1 MSIKTMFNV
10 TRTSDGRY
18 RIHGVKDYT
27 LILDN
32 KYDAEHHAEYLNH
45 LYQLSEQNKDYYNT
59 LTRIK
64 MLTEQI
70 QRETSE
76 LHITELAIRI
86 KNEVKTQ

>member
-1 MSIKTMFNV
+1 MMFEV
-10 TRTSDGRY
+10 KKTSDGRY
-18 RIHGVKDYT
+18 RVTGVKGYT

-32 KYDAEHHAEYLNH
+32 KYDALKHAEYLNH
-45 LYQLSEQNKDYYNT
+45 LYRLSEQNKEYYNR
-59 LTRIK
+59 LNRIQ

-86 KNEVKTQ
+86 KNEVKLQ

>member
-1 MSIKTMFNV
+1 MKFEV
-10 TRTSDGRY
+10 KKTSDGRY

-27 LILDN
+27 LIVDN
-32 KYDAEHHAEYLNH
+32 KYDALKHAEYLNH
-45 LYQLSEQNKDYYNT
+45 LYKLCEQNKEYYNR
-59 LTRIK
+59 LNRIQ

-86 KNEVKTQ
+86 KKEAKLQ

>member
-1 MSIKTMFNV
+1 MMFDV
-10 TRTSDGRY
+10 TTTSDGRY
-18 RIHGVKDYT
+18 RIHGVKGYT

-32 KYDAEHHAEYLNH
+32 KYDALKHAEYLNH
-45 LYQLSEQNKDYYNT
+45 LYHMSEQNKEYYNR
-59 LTRIK
+59 LNRIQ

-76 LHITELAIRI
+76 LHITEIAIRI

>member
-1 MSIKTMFNV
+1 MMFEV
-10 TRTSDGRY
+10 KKTSDGRY
-18 RIHGVKDYT
+18 RVTGVKGYT

-32 KYDAEHHAEYLNH
+32 KYDALKHAEYLNH
-45 LYQLSEQNKDYYNT
+45 LYRLGEQNQEYYNT

-86 KNEVKTQ
+86 KNEVKLQ

>member
-1 MSIKTMFNV
+1 MFEV
-10 TRTSDGRY
+10 KKTSDGRY

-32 KYDAEHHAEYLNH
+32 KYDALKHAEYLNH
-45 LYQLSEQNKDYYNT
+45 LYRLGEQNKDYYNT

-64 MLTEQI
+64 MLSEQI

-76 LHITELAIRI
+76 LHITEIAIRI

>member
-1 MSIKTMFNV
+1 MMFDV
-10 TRTSDGRY
+10 TTTSDGRY
-18 RIHGVKDYT
+18 RVTGVKGYA

-32 KYDAEHHAEYLNH
+32 KYDAMKHAEYLNH
-45 LYQLSEQNKDYYNT
+45 LYHMSEQNKEYYNR
-59 LTRIK
+59 LNRIQ

-76 LHITELAIRI
+76 LHITEIAIRI

>member
-1 MSIKTMFNV
+1 MMFDV
-10 TRTSDGRY
+10 TTTSDGRY
-18 RIHGVKDYT
+18 RVTGVKGYA

-32 KYDAEHHAEYLNH
+32 KYDALKHAEYLNH
-45 LYQLSEQNKDYYNT
+45 LYKLSEQNKDYY
-59 LTRIK
+59 TRLQKIL

-76 LHITELAIRI
+76 LHITEIAIRI

>member
-1 MSIKTMFNV
+1 MKFEV
-10 TRTSDGRY
+10 KKTSDGRY

-27 LILDN
+27 LIVDN
-32 KYDAEHHAEYLNH
+32 KYDALKHAEYLNH
-45 LYQLSEQNKDYYNT
+45 LYKLSEQNKEYYNR
-59 LTRIK
+59 LNRIQ

-86 KNEVKTQ
+86 KKEAKLQ

>member
-1 MSIKTMFNV
+1 MMFDV
-10 TRTSDGRY
+10 TTTSDGRY
-18 RIHGVKDYT
+18 RVTGVKGYA

-32 KYDAEHHAEYLNH
+32 KYDALKHAEYLNH
-45 LYQLSEQNKDYYNT
+45 LYKLSEQNREYY
-59 LTRIK
+59 TRLQKIL

-76 LHITELAIRI
+76 LHITEIEKKK

>member
-1 MSIKTMFNV
+1 MMKFEV
-10 TRTSDGRY
+10 KKTSDGRY
-18 RIHGVKDYT
+18 RITGVKDYT

-32 KYDAEHHAEYLNH
+32 KYDALKHAEYLNH
-45 LYQLSEQNKDYYNT
+45 LYKLSEQNKEYY
-59 LTRIK
+59 TRLQKIL

-86 KNEVKTQ
+86 KKEAKLQ

>member
-1 MSIKTMFNV
+1 MFEV
-10 TRTSDGRY
+10 KKTSDGRY

-32 KYDAEHHAEYLNH
+32 KYDALKHAEYLNH
-45 LYQLSEQNKDYYNT
+45 LCHMSEQNKEYY
-59 LTRIK
+59 TRLQKIL

-76 LHITELAIRI
+76 LHITEIAIRI
-86 KNEVKTQ
+86 KNEAKLQ

>member
-1 MSIKTMFNV
+1 MMFDV
-10 TRTSDGRY
+10 TTTSDGRY
-18 RIHGVKDYT
+18 RVTGVKGYA

-32 KYDAEHHAEYLNH
+32 KYDAMKHAEYLNH
-45 LYQLSEQNKDYYNT
+45 LYNMSKQNKNYYNT

-86 KNEVKTQ
+86 KKEVKLQ